1 MKSSIIDVP
10 RKHTQDDLFGIQV
23 YQNALIKYIKLTDT
37 PITIALQGEW
47 GSGKTSL
54 MNLLRY
60 NLCDVDGAPY
70 FPIWINTWQYS
81 LMKTP
86 SQAII
91 SILEGIIN
99 QMGALASNEQKWEE
113 SKRKIGG
120 LFKKMAV
127 VGTKVAAG
135 AVGIDSD
142 VVGELFEGGSPSASS
157 DIMQLKEEISKLIED
172 ALSKDASKIGFTFY
186 IDDLDR
192 IDPPVAVEILEL
204 LKNIFDLEKCV
215 FVLAIDYDVVIKGL
229 KPKFGELT
237 EANEREFRS
246 FFDKIIQ
253 LPFSMPVASYNVDT
267 FLVDALGKIEFFSQQ
282 ELADSS
288 LAEKLSEITRLSVG
302 TNPRSLKRLTNTL
315 ALISIIYEEQKG
327 IDSVADSLLD
337 KLINYALVCIQ
348 IAYPYIYN
356 QLTEEPDFKGW
367 NEKIASKLKLRPLTD
382 EETERLNS
390 TNEFDEDWEKIVF
403 RMCQK
408 ETYLSNRVFSV
419 SALLNKIA
427 EIINNDENLGE
438 IIETTL
444 EMSSVTNLKAFDTP
458 KKLKASEI
466 DWAAK
471 LWLPVKEQIASSV
484 NTKINIP
491 NGKSYCLIHSC
502 RQYFGYCM
510 TYGVRNNM
518 AAVNFE
524 TYGGEAVKQKIDAIL
539 EKAPADHI
547 IRQVM
552 MRQGKRNK
560 NKWAWSLEKQ
570 IDKFDPTI
578 VDWYQTVFTAFY
590 SFLEPEVAKVL

>member
-99 QMGALASNEQKWEE
+99 QIGALNPNEQKWAE
-113 SKRKIGG
+113 SRKKIGG

-127 VGTKVAAG
+127 AGTKA
-135 AVGIDSD
+135 AVGAIGIDAGLVDEVLDSD
-142 VVGELFEGGSPSASS
+142 SSASS
-157 DIMQLKEEISKLIED
+157 DITILKKEIAKLIED

-282 ELADSS
+282 ELADTS

-327 IDSVADSLLD
+327 ADSSAGSLLD

-356 QLTEEPDFKGW
+356 QLAEEPDFKAW
-367 NEKIASKLKLRPLTD
+367 NEKIASKLKLRPLT
-382 EETERLNS
+382 EAETERLNS
-390 TNEFDEDWEKIVF
+390 TEEFDEEWEKVVF

-427 EIINNDENLGE
+427 EIVNNDERLGE
-438 IIETTL
+438 IIEATL
-444 EMSSVTNLKAFDTP
+444 EMSAVTNLKAFDAP
-458 KKLKASEI
+458 KKITIGNKNYDKYAVNGSGRYGKARMVEAVIKEYIAQHPTSTIDDLKTAFPDHLNPLCVIKSFAEGVR
-466 DWAAK
+466 DPK
-471 LWLPVKEQIASSV
+471 RYYVGEL
-484 NTKINIP
+484 P
-491 NGKSYCLIHSC
+491 NG
-502 RQYFGYCM
+502 
-510 TYGVRNNM
+510 
-518 AAVNFE
+518 
-524 TYGGEAVKQKIDAIL
+524 
-539 EKAPADHI
+539 
-547 IRQVM
+547 
-552 MRQGKRNK
+552 
-560 NKWAWSLEKQ
+560 
-570 IDKFDPTI
+570 DKFYISAGWGPNINTFIDVVHKTI
-578 VDWYQTVFTAFY
+578 PGIKITNV
-590 SFLEPEVAKVL
+590 E

>member
-60 NLCDVDGAPY
+60 NLCDVENAPY
-70 FPIWINTWQYS
+70 FPIWINTWQFS

-99 QMGALASNEQKWEE
+99 QIGALNPSEQKWAE
-113 SKRKIGG
+113 SKKKIGG
-120 LFKKMAV
+120 LFKKMAI
-127 VGTKVAAG
+127 VGTKAAVG
-135 AVGIDSD
+135 VVGIDAGLVD
-142 VVGELFEGGSPSASS
+142 DALDNGNVASS
-157 DIMQLKEEISKLIED
+157 DIMLLKDEIAKLIAD
-172 ALSKDASKIGFTFY
+172 AIEKDTSKQGFTFY

-204 LKNIFDLEKCV
+204 LKNIFDIEKCV

-237 EANEREFRS
+237 DANEREFRS

-267 FLVDALGKIEFFSQQ
+267 FLVDALSKIEFFTQN
-282 ELADSS
+282 ELEDTT
-288 LAEKLSEITRLSVG
+288 LAENLSEITRLSVG

-327 IDSVADSLLD
+327 GSGENTLLD
-337 KLINYALVCIQ
+337 KLINYSLVCIQ

-356 QLTEEPDFKGW
+356 QLSEEPDFKSW
-367 NEKIASKLKLRPLTD
+367 NEKIASKLKLRPLSEDECDRLDSTD
-382 EETERLNS
+382 
-390 TNEFDEDWEKIVF
+390 EFDEEWEKVVF

-419 SALLNKIA
+419 SSLLNKIA
-427 EIINNDENLGE
+427 DIINNDEQLGD
-438 IIETTL
+438 IIESIL
-444 EMSSVTNLKAFDTP
+444 EMSAVTNLKAFDSP

-466 DWAAK
+466 DWAGK
-471 LWLPVKEQIASSV
+471 LWIPVKNQISSILS
-484 NTKINIP
+484 TKMNIP
-491 NGKSYCLIHSC
+491 NGKSYCLIRSC
-502 RQYFGYCM
+502 AQYFGYCM
-510 TYGVRNNM
+510 VYSVRTNM
-518 AAVNFE
+518 AAVTFE
-524 TYGGEAVKQKIDAIL
+524 TYGGETVKRKIEEIL

-547 IRQVM
+547 IRQVKM
-552 MRQGKRNK
+552 SQGKRNK
-560 NKWAWSLEKQ
+560 NKWGWAFEKQ

-578 VDWYQTVFTAFY
+578 VDWYKETFLAFY
-590 SFLEPEVAKVL
+590 TLLEPEVAKCL

>member
-282 ELADSS
+282 ELADAS

-327 IDSVADSLLD
+327 ADSSAGSLLD

-356 QLTEEPDFKGW
+356 QLAEEPDFKAW
-367 NEKIASKLKLRPLTD
+367 NEKIASKLKLRPLT
-382 EETERLNS
+382 EAETERLNS
-390 TNEFDEDWEKIVF
+390 TEEFDEEWEKVVF

-427 EIINNDENLGE
+427 EIVNNDERLGE
-438 IIETTL
+438 IVEATL
-444 EMSSVTNLKAFDTP
+444 EMSAVTNLKAFDAP
-458 KKLKASEI
+458 KKITIGNKNYDKYAVNGSGRYGKARMVEAVIKEYIAQHPTSTIDDLKTAFPDHLNPLCVIKSFAEGVR
-466 DWAAK
+466 DPK
-471 LWLPVKEQIASSV
+471 RYYVGEL
-484 NTKINIP
+484 P
-491 NGKSYCLIHSC
+491 NG
-502 RQYFGYCM
+502 
-510 TYGVRNNM
+510 
-518 AAVNFE
+518 
-524 TYGGEAVKQKIDAIL
+524 
-539 EKAPADHI
+539 
-547 IRQVM
+547 
-552 MRQGKRNK
+552 
-560 NKWAWSLEKQ
+560 
-570 IDKFDPTI
+570 DKFYISAGWGPNINTFIDVVHKTI
-578 VDWYQTVFTAFY
+578 PGIKITNV
-590 SFLEPEVAKVL
+590 E